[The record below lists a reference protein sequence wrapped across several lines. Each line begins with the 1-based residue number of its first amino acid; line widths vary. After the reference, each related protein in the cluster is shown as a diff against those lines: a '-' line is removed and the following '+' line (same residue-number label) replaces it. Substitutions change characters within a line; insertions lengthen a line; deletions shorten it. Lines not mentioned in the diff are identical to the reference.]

1 MRTRSAWVL
10 VGILGA
16 VLPCFAQNSSVL
28 KKASKYLPSLSEI
41 GFVTGAINC
50 YVQTATLVR
59 AVNKEIALAKSMS
72 RRLDD
77 LKGETEQL
85 LGRFGSLSEI
95 NPYDMDSWASWL
107 DRADGLV
114 TEETSDFVDVLF
126 NSVLKTL
133 DDRMTVG
140 FYSEVRRGL
149 SYDASQG
156 RIEEVLRAYYLNRTY
171 EDSREKIRTVALN
184 SRRINLLMKQAQ
196 WSRVQMQLTTVRD
209 PDTRGALERLAKT
222 YEADIRRLEEEIRD
236 PAVGGSAMDRQIAF
250 LMDMAQSLGE
260 DIASSSGQ
268 LEKHQK
274 DLLALNAEWELAAKD
289 RLPKVKNR
297 TVRNQPAPISRGI
310 YHPSDADRVPVPV
323 NDVDRPGKQNTSET
337 SSPTTVSDLLQ
348 LQNKIEFKKLEM
360 MENALTMELQLAQS
374 HAVLLAVK
382 AYRIE
387 DQRNRRTDVVFETEN
402 LEHALQAR
410 RRE

>member
-1 MRTRSAWVL
+1 MKPWRTWVL
-10 VGILGA
+10 IGTLGT
-16 VLPCFAQNSSVL
+16 VLPCSAQNSSIL

-140 FYSEVRRGL
+140 FFSEVRRGL

-156 RIEEVLRAYYLNRTY
+156 QIGEVLRAYYLNRTY

-184 SRRINLLMKQAQ
+184 SRRINLLAKQAQ
-196 WSRVQMQLTTVRD
+196 WSRVQMQLTRARD
-209 PDTRGALERLAKT
+209 ADTRGALERLAKT
-222 YEADIRRLEEEIRD
+222 YEADIHKLEEEIRD
-236 PAVGGSAMDRQIAF
+236 PAVGGSALDRQIAF
-250 LMDMAQSLGE
+250 LMDMGQSLGE
-260 DIASSSGQ
+260 DISSSSQQ
-268 LEKHQK
+268 LEKHQR
-274 DLLALNAEWELAAKD
+274 DLLALNAEWGVAAKD
-289 RLPKVKNR
+289 KLPKAKNR
-297 TVRNQPAPISRGI
+297 GVKNQPAPISRAL
-310 YHPSDADRVPVPV
+310 YDPADADKVPVPV
-323 NDVDRPGKQNTSET
+323 NDVDRPRKQNTSEI
-337 SSPTTVSDLLQ
+337 SSPTTLSDILQ
-348 LQNKIEFKKLEM
+348 LQNKIEFKRLEM
-360 MENALTMELQLAQS
+360 MENALTMELQLAQCRS
-374 HAVLLAVK
+374 ILLAIK
-382 AYRIE
+382 ANRIE
-387 DQRNRRTDVVFETEN
+387 DQRNRRSDVLFGAGN
-402 LEHALQAR
+402 LEHFLR
-410 RRE
+410 TRSKR

>member
-1 MRTRSAWVL
+1 MRTRRAWIL
-10 VGILGA
+10 MGILGA
-16 VLPCFAQNSSVL
+16 VLPCSAQNSSIL

-156 RIEEVLRAYYLNRTY
+156 QIGEVLRAYYLNRTY

-184 SRRINLLMKQAQ
+184 SRRINLLVKQAQ
-196 WSRVQMQLTTVRD
+196 WSRVQMQLARTRD
-209 PDTRGALERLAKT
+209 PDTRGALDRLAKT
-222 YEADIRRLEEEIRD
+222 YEADIQRLEEEIRD
-236 PAVGGSAMDRQIAF
+236 PAVGGTALDRQIAF

-260 DIASSSGQ
+260 DIASSSRQ
-268 LEKHQK
+268 LERHQR
-274 DLLALNAEWELAAKD
+274 DLLALNAEWGLAAKD
-289 RLPKVKNR
+289 KLPKLKNRAVKN
-297 TVRNQPAPISRGI
+297 QPSPISREL
-310 YHPSDADRVPVPV
+310 YHATDADRVPVPV
-323 NDVDRPGKQNTSET
+323 NDVDRPVKQNTSET

-348 LQNKIEFKKLEM
+348 LQNKIEFKRLEM

-374 HAVLLAVK
+374 HSILLAMK
-382 AYRIE
+382 AYRVE
-387 DQRNRRTDVVFETEN
+387 DQRNRRTDVLFGAGN
-402 LEHALQAR
+402 LEQILR
-410 RRE
+410 TRWKK

>member
-1 MRTRSAWVL
+1 MKPHMGKILITVL
-10 VGILGA
+10 VASISSH
-16 VLPCFAQNSSVL
+16 AQNSSTL
-28 KKASKYLPSLSEI
+28 KKATKYLPSLSEI

-77 LKGETEQL
+77 LRNETEQL
-85 LGRFGSLSEI
+85 VGRFGSLSDI

-140 FYSEVRRGL
+140 FYSEVQRGL

-156 RIEEVLRAYYLNRTY
+156 RIGDVLRAYYLNRDY

-184 SRRINLLMKQAQ
+184 SRRINLLVKQSQ
-196 WSRVQMQLTTVRD
+196 WMAVQVQLTKAQD
-209 PDTRGALERLAKT
+209 LDTRQALQLRAKT
-222 YEADIRRLEEEIRD
+222 IEDEIHKLEEEIRD
-236 PAVGGSAMDRQIAF
+236 PSVGGTAMDRQIAF
-250 LMDMAQSLGE
+250 LMDMAQNLGE
-260 DIASSSGQ
+260 DIASNSRL
-268 LEKHQK
+268 LEKHQQ
-274 DLLALNAEWELAAKD
+274 DVRALTTEWELAAKD
-289 RLPKVKNR
+289 KLPKTKNR
-297 TVRNQPAPISRGI
+297 TVKNQAIPISREL
-310 YHPSDADRVPVPV
+310 YHPTDADRVPVPA
-323 NDVDRPGKQNTSET
+323 NDVDRPTKQNSSESSGATSL
-337 SSPTTVSDLLQ
+337 SYLLQ
-348 LQNKIEFKKLEM
+348 LQNKVDFKRMEM
-360 MENALTMELQLAQS
+360 MENALNMELQLAQS
-374 HAVLLAVK
+374 RAILLAIE

-387 DQRNRRTDVVFETEN
+387 DYRNRRTDVIFEVGN
-402 LEHALQAR
+402 LYNTIQNR
-410 RRE
+410 